1 MTAGLGDSQWT
12 QSVRIHSRFGV
23 RYGQGMADIRAIDIH
38 LLDSIFGMGGGYVL
52 DFSDRTMA
60 QFFAEKLNID
70 IDDPTYR
77 KEGPSKA
84 KRLRYFLKVVDA
96 PTAVR
101 TLNALWEYR
110 EVVRQQRGDDETV
123 LNAHGRLLE
132 IINRIQGSPS
142 SVRVPAVPAFNRVKA
157 AQFQADL
164 RELTKLAPQPRGYA
178 FEKFLKELFDAYGLA
193 AREAFQ
199 LRGEQIDGSFLL
211 GTETYL
217 LEAKWHVDP
226 MGIGELHAFHGKVE
240 QKAAWTRGLF
250 ISYSGFTEVGLHAF
264 GRGKRVICMD
274 GSDLYDAL
282 AREIP
287 INHVLERKVR
297 HAAETGEPFVRV
309 RDLFP
314 S

>member
-1 MTAGLGDSQWT
+1 
-12 QSVRIHSRFGV
+12 
-23 RYGQGMADIRAIDIH
+23 MANIRTIDFR
-38 LLDSIFGMGGGYVL
+38 LLDSIFDMGSGYVL

-60 QFFAEKLNID
+60 QFFAEQLNID
-70 IDDPTYR
+70 IDDPTFQ
-77 KEGPSKA
+77 KEGTSKA
-84 KRLRYFLKVVDA
+84 KRLRYFLKTVDA

-110 EVVRQQRGDDETV
+110 ETLRQLRGGEEKV
-123 LNAHGRLLE
+123 ANAHGRLLE
-132 IINRIQGSPS
+132 IINRIQGGPSP
-142 SVRVPAVPAFNRVKA
+142 VQAPVAPAFNRVKA
-157 AQFQADL
+157 AQLRADL
-164 RELTKLAPQPRGYA
+164 MELTKMEPHPRGIA

-193 AREAFQ
+193 AREAFR

-211 GTETYL
+211 GAETYL
-217 LEAKWHVDP
+217 LEAKWHGEP
-226 MGIGELHAFHGKVE
+226 IGNGELHAFHGKVE

-264 GRGKRVICMD
+264 GRGKRVICME
-274 GSDLYDAL
+274 GLDLYDAL

-287 INHVLERKVR
+287 MNHVLERKVR

>member
-1 MTAGLGDSQWT
+1 
-12 QSVRIHSRFGV
+12 
-23 RYGQGMADIRAIDIH
+23 MANIRTIDLS
-38 LLDSIFGMGGGYVL
+38 LLDSIFQMSTGYVL
-52 DFSDRTMA
+52 DFSNRTMA
-60 QFFAEKLNID
+60 QFFAEKLDID
-70 IDDPTYR
+70 IDDPVYQKNGT
-77 KEGPSKA
+77 SKA
-84 KRLRYFLKVVDA
+84 NRLRCFLMTVDA

-110 EVVRQQRGDDETV
+110 EERRQQNGEKETV
-123 LNAHGRLLE
+123 VNAHGRLLE
-132 IINRIQGSPS
+132 LINRIQGGP
-142 SVRVPAVPAFNRVKA
+142 RLAQAPAAPAFNRMKV
-157 AQFQADL
+157 AQLRADL
-164 RELTKLAPQPRGYA
+164 TALTHLAPQPRGYA
-178 FEKFLKELFDAYGLA
+178 FEKFLKELFDTYGLA

-217 LEAKWHVDP
+217 LEAKWHGEP

-250 ISYSGFTEVGLHAF
+250 VSYSGFTEVGLHAF

-274 GSDLYDAL
+274 GFDLDDAL
-282 AREIP
+282 TREIP
-287 INHVLERKVR
+287 MNHVLERKVR